1 MFLSK
6 WVYLCSLM
14 FNVLLIIFA
23 VGQKSF
29 TSFFIRYL
37 SNSEILGANMISILL
52 NAESFMLISKKSFEM
67 ALFAYRGYNNASPAF
82 WGFSYQL
89 DMR

>member
-52 NAESFMLISKKSFEM
+52 NAESFMLISKNLLKWLCLHIEDITM
-67 ALFAYRGYNNASPAF
+67 RLPHF